1 MAKKV
6 VVNQEEC
13 IGCGNC
19 AELCPTVFQLDEQ
32 TEKSQVIMP
41 TGGPE
46 DCIEDAIDQ
55 CPVSAI
61 SWQE

>member
-1 MAKKV
+1 MAKTV
-6 VVNQEEC
+6 VVNQEDC

-19 AELCPTVFQLDEQ
+19 AELCPTVFKLDEVL
-32 TEKSQVIMP
+32 EKSQVIMP
-41 TGGPE
+41 SGGPE
-46 DCIEDAIDQ
+46 DCIADAIDQ